1 MEDEKNIRV
10 YDATEHEKMRRRL
23 DIHVLPPLAFLW
35 LANFID
41 RANAGNARIAG
52 LEKDLGLKGTQFNTC
67 LAVFYAG
74 YICSELPS
82 NLILKRVGANYWL
95 PTLVIA
101 WGVVTTLTGLVQ
113 NFAGFA
119 SIRVILGICEGGL
132 LPGMILYLSTLYRR
146 HELQIRVGVFYAS
159 ASLSGAFGGL
169 LATAILNL
177 DGRAGLEGWRWIF
190 ILEGIATCVIGVI
203 TSFILPQSLATA
215 KFLTPEERDFAIH
228 RFHADAASTYQTTAA
243 ASPAE
248 ARDSDEHEKIDS
260 KVDDAERVER
270 ANTLDF
276 DPYKIKEPFEWK
288 EVRRGIFDVQTWLTG
303 LSYLGLCMSLY
314 SFSLFLPTIIANLGY
329 SGPHAQLMTVPPYVR
344 IFFQVSAFNKLS
356 RFQQSVSLSFRVI
369 IGQLLSVHAVLTVVV
384 AFLADKYKA
393 RGPFMMV
400 LYPICAIGYIIS
412 LAAKTNTGRY
422 VGTFFIAAGIYPS
435 APCILSILPNNH
447 SGHWKR
453 ASSTALQLM
462 IANCAGFGATFVY
475 TKDQIPTHYRK
486 GHAIVLSCVVVAF
499 CLITSNVVYCARENR
514 KRAAGERDGN
524 ITAWENRSPKLD
536 GQIIGISSLTNLVC
550 TG

>member
-1 MEDEKNIRV
+1 
-10 YDATEHEKMRRRL
+10 MRRRVLWKL

-215 KFLTPEERDFAIH
+215 KFLTPEERDFASMPWLPFSRRH
-228 RFHADAASTYQTTAA
+228 PRHTKPQQQ
-243 ASPAE
+243 PHQPKPE
-248 ARDSDEHEKIDS
+248 
-260 KVDDAERVER
+260 
-270 ANTLDF
+270 
-276 DPYKIKEPFEWK
+276 IKEPFEWK

-329 SGPHAQLMTVPPYVR
+329 SGPHAQLMTVPPY
-344 IFFQVSAFNKLS
+344 
-356 RFQQSVSLSFRVI
+356 
-369 IGQLLSVHAVLTVVV
+369 LLSVHAVLTVVV

-536 GQIIGISSLTNLVC
+536 GQIIGDRDPSFKLTL
-550 TG
+550 